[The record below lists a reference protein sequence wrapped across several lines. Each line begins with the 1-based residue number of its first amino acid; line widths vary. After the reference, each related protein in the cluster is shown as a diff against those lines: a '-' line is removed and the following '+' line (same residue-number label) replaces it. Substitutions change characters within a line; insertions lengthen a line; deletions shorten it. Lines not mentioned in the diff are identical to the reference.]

1 LFNPILAGIVAG
13 GAFLVSFIMGLFGRT
28 PILTVFLRA
37 LVFSGCFFGLVAGIY
52 FLYNKFLLPAETDEE
67 EPEAAADQSGSQNGR
82 QSGQNIDYV
91 LGDDDDWLSRLDE
104 LENGDAPEDLSKI
117 SSGDPGEVQD
127 AQSDAES
134 FMEGAFAEGES
145 TAGGESTGVLA
156 QSNDNGYSVSGDSL
170 LPQKKAGA
178 FSEDGYDMN
187 MSAFTHGTRGA
198 EDSGYPQGRAV
209 SSSPNPLMSEGTVD
223 ISVEGRAGKR
233 GLGFDVD
240 GKKMAG
246 AIQSLLKKDLE

>member
-1 LFNPILAGIVAG
+1 LFNPILAGIISG

-52 FLYNKFLLPAETDEE
+52 FLYNKFLLPSETDEE
-67 EPEAAADQSGSQNGR
+67 ETEATAG

-91 LGDDDDWLSRLDE
+91 LGDDDDWLNRLDNI
-104 LENGDAPEDLSKI
+104 ENGDAPEVLSEI
-117 SSGDPGEVQD
+117 AGGDTEEVQD
-127 AQSDAES
+127 AQSEAEP
-134 FMEGAFAEGES
+134 FVEDAFAVGE
-145 TAGGESTGVLA
+145 TTGVLA
-156 QSNDNGYSVSGDSL
+156 QSNDKGYSVDGDSL
-170 LPQKKAGA
+170 LSQKKAGA

-187 MSAFTHGTRGA
+187 MSVFIPGTPST
-198 EDSGYPQGRAV
+198 EDGGYPQGKAV

-223 ISVEGRAGKR
+223 MSVERRAGKR
-233 GLGFDVD
+233 DLGFDVD